1 MATKTEKQQRA
12 MARNLALGSMS
23 QMSSKLKALR
33 RKAND
38 MELQL
43 RCDRALSS
51 LWSLEHYIRD
61 NNYESWKA

>member
-12 MARNLALGSMS
+12 MTRNLALGSIS
-23 QMSSKLKALR
+23 QMSTKLKALR

-43 RCDRALSS
+43 RYDRALSS
-51 LWSLEHYIRD
+51 IWSLEHYIRD